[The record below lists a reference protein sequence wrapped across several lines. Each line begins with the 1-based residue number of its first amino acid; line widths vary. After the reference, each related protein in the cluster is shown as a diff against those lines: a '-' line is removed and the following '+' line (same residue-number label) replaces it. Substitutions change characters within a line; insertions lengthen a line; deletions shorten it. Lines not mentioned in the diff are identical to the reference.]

1 MPNNTFHLEKFDF
14 SKSDESDM
22 EQLGAQLQV
31 ENTWINYPTQS
42 LQVLGEMFFECKS
55 AKIPLSTSRNP
66 SRSTSSLEKFCPL
79 NRTLVPGIIQVLV
92 LEAL

>member
-1 MPNNTFHLEKFDF
+1 MRCNTFHLEKFDF
-14 SKSDESDM
+14 SKSDM

-55 AKIPLSTSRNP
+55 AKIALSTSRNP

-79 NRTLVPGIIQVLV
+79 NRTYN
-92 LEAL
+92 ETAS